1 VENGSDPKIYSNIFL
16 PRAKRSRQLGFGS
29 SFEPDPIYMSKCS
42 PPTHHHHEAPKLP
55 LSFKGPGGAEF
66 YSENIVK
73 RTDVI
78 CSVYDRTDLFLYRV
92 FGLVFSYHGRPEL
105 ITGQVEVSHNI
116 VINAKQNIKP
126 MSEVLNVNEI
136 SY

>member
-1 VENGSDPKIYSNIFL
+1 LKEGNNFPPLIF
-16 PRAKRSRQLGFGS
+16 PPLGFFLETCESKAAGHHIRPWETHALILTS
-29 SFEPDPIYMSKCS
+29 SEIARESRNQ
-42 PPTHHHHEAPKLP
+42 
-55 LSFKGPGGAEF
+55 GVIGGAEF

-78 CSVYDRTDLFLYRV
+78 CSVYDQTDLFLYRV